1 MGAEPQEFRIRRFDS
16 FTRRAAHS
24 FQKGVRCGWEDTGAS
39 MERRLSA
46 ILSADVFGY
55 SRLMG
60 EEEVGTLARLKACRR
75 ELVDPAIEEFH
86 GRIVKLMGD
95 GALVEFA
102 SVVDAVQCA
111 AAIQR
116 RMADHDQGVPEAQ
129 RIQFRI
135 GVNLGDV
142 IVDEGDIYGD
152 GVNVAARLEAL
163 AEPGG
168 VCVSGTAFDHVANK
182 ADVGFTSLGEKRLKN
197 IADPVRVYRILLDP
211 SKAGKKA
218 GRSYWPGT
226 RTLILAGIGALIAAL
241 GAFAFEWQKPLTPQ
255 RPSVA
260 VLPFANLSG
269 DPSQDYF
276 ADGISDALITDLAKL
291 SGLDVVAHNS
301 VSAYKGR
308 PVVLADV
315 ARNLGVRYVVEG
327 SVQRAGEQTRI
338 NAQLVD
344 TTTGDH
350 LWADRFDRRAAEI
363 FAVQDEMSRD
373 IVKAL
378 GMTPTASETQRIAR
392 PPTANLEAYDYY
404 LRGEQAA
411 RTGRASALREAL
423 DFYAR
428 AVALDPDF
436 AEAFAADAR
445 AAVNIWR
452 NNYDTVL
459 QSALARKR
467 AYENA
472 GRALQLNPDLSLPY
486 AMLAILQVVDERYE
500 EAIESAKRAVA
511 LGPGDVEAHVA
522 LGYVYLV
529 AGQFAEAA
537 AAIDTALKLDPNLSP
552 ADRVVAGLVF
562 FFNGENDR
570 AIAILE
576 RARADAPGAVNI
588 LVALAAA
595 YARAG
600 RISDARAAVAEGI
613 RTPPN
618 YTFPCSHPDQLGALS
633 QRQRPD
639 IPRRRPARGRPP
651 RMAVQLLRR
660 RTRPAGWRGNCAA
673 RARPHVAGT
682 HRAGVPDNDA
692 DRPGRQDRVPIVKTV
707 PHRDGHSRSGPIVR
721 EERELVRASRLRP
734 CL

>member
-1 MGAEPQEFRIRRFDS
+1 
-16 FTRRAAHS
+16 
-24 FQKGVRCGWEDTGAS
+24 
-39 MERRLSA
+39 MERRLVA
-46 ILSADVFGY
+46 ILAADVVGY

-60 EEEVGTLARLKACRR
+60 EDEIGTLERLQACRR
-75 ELVDPAIEEFH
+75 ELMDPAIEEFR
-86 GRIVKLMGD
+86 GRVVKLMGD

-102 SVVDAVQCA
+102 SVVDAVKCA
-111 AAIQR
+111 ATIQR
-116 RMADHDQGVPEAQ
+116 GMLGRDQGVPNTQ
-129 RIQFRI
+129 RLRFRV

-142 IVDEGDIYGD
+142 IVDGSDIYGD
-152 GVNVAARLEAL
+152 GVNVAARLEGM

-168 VCVSGTAFDHVANK
+168 ICISGTAFDHAVNK
-182 ADVGFTSLGEKRLKN
+182 ADVGFASLGERRLKN
-197 IADPVRVYRILLDP
+197 IADPVRVYRVLLNP
-211 SKAGKKA
+211 GKPGKMA
-218 GRSYWPGT
+218 GRSYWLGA
-226 RTLILAGIGALIAAL
+226 RTAILATLLASIAAL
-241 GAFAFEWQKPLTPQ
+241 MVALLAMGVELQKRSSPQ

-276 ADGISDALITDLAKL
+276 ADGITDALITNLAKL
-291 SGLDVVAHNS
+291 SGLDVIARNS

-315 ARNLGVRYVVEG
+315 ARDLGVRYVVEG

-344 TTTGDH
+344 ATTGDH
-350 LWADRFDRRAAEI
+350 LWADRFDRGAAEV
-363 FAVQDEMSRD
+363 FAVQDEMSRA

-378 GMTPTASETQRIAR
+378 GLTPTASETQRIAR

-445 AAVNIWR
+445 AAVNVWR
-452 NNYDTVL
+452 NNLDTVL

-500 EAIESAKRAVA
+500 EAIASARRAVA

-552 ADRVVAGLVF
+552 VDRQVAGLVF

-570 AIAILE
+570 AIATLE

-588 LVALAAA
+588 LVAVAAA

-613 RTPPN
+613 RVPPN
-618 YTFPCSHPDQLGALS
+618 NSSLSAMRIAWAHFRNAKDLTFLVDTLREAGLPEWPFSFSADEHDRLDGEAIAQLVLGHTLQGRIEPGFPTMMQIGQDGRTAYRSSRQFLTETVIVDRDQLCEKS
-633 QRQRPD
+633 ENMF
-639 IPRRRPARGRPP
+639 GRADCGP
-651 RMAVQLLRR
+651 VYKH
-660 RTRPAGWRGNCAA
+660 GS
-673 RARPHVAGT
+673 VAGE
-682 HRAGVPDNDA
+682 
-692 DRPGRQDRVPIVKTV
+692 PGYAYVNSSKVFYFAPVK
-707 PHRDGHSRSGPIVR
+707 
-721 EERELVRASRLRP
+721 
-734 CL
+734 

>member
-1 MGAEPQEFRIRRFDS
+1 MEAEPQEFRIHRVDGL
-16 FTRRAAHS
+16 TRQAAHS
-24 FQKGVRCGWEDTGAS
+24 FQKGVRCGGEDIDAS

-116 RMADHDQGVPEAQ
+116 RMADHDQGVPAAQ

-152 GVNVAARLEAL
+152 GVNVASRLEAL

-168 VCVSGTAFDHVANK
+168 VCVSGTAFDHVVNK
-182 ADVGFTSLGEKRLKN
+182 ADVGFTSFGEKRLKN

-211 SKAGKKA
+211 SKAGKNA

-241 GAFAFEWQKPLTPQ
+241 GALAFEWQKPFAPL

-276 ADGISDALITDLAKL
+276 ADGVTEALTTNLAKL
-291 SGLDVVAHNS
+291 SGLDVIARNS
-301 VSAYKGR
+301 AYAYKGR

-327 SVQRAGEQTRI
+327 SVQRAGEQIRI

-344 TTTGDH
+344 TTTSDH
-350 LWADRFDRRAAEI
+350 LWADRFDRGAADV

-373 IVKAL
+373 IVKSL
-378 GMTPTASETQRIAR
+378 GMTPTALEKQRMAR

-411 RTGRASALREAL
+411 RTGAPGRNAGGAGFLRE
-423 DFYAR
+423 
-428 AVALDPDF
+428 
-436 AEAFAADAR
+436 
-445 AAVNIWR
+445 
-452 NNYDTVL
+452 
-459 QSALARKR
+459 S
-467 AYENA
+467 
-472 GRALQLNPDLSLPY
+472 GRSRSILRRGVCRRCPHRREQLALQLRRC
-486 AMLAILQVVDERYE
+486 A
-500 EAIESAKRAVA
+500 AKR
-511 LGPGDVEAHVA
+511 
-522 LGYVYLV
+522 
-529 AGQFAEAA
+529 
-537 AAIDTALKLDPNLSP
+537 S
-552 ADRVVAGLVF
+552 
-562 FFNGENDR
+562 
-570 AIAILE
+570 
-576 RARADAPGAVNI
+576 GA
-588 LVALAAA
+588 
-595 YARAG
+595 
-600 RISDARAAVAEGI
+600 
-613 RTPPN
+613 
-618 YTFPCSHPDQLGALS
+618 Q
-633 QRQRPD
+633 
-639 IPRRRPARGRPP
+639 
-651 RMAVQLLRR
+651 
-660 RTRPAGWRGNCAA
+660 
-673 RARPHVAGT
+673 
-682 HRAGVPDNDA
+682 
-692 DRPGRQDRVPIVKTV
+692 
-707 PHRDGHSRSGPIVR
+707 
-721 EERELVRASRLRP
+721 ASL
-734 CL
+734 

>member
-1 MGAEPQEFRIRRFDS
+1 
-16 FTRRAAHS
+16 
-24 FQKGVRCGWEDTGAS
+24 
-39 MERRLSA
+39 
-46 ILSADVFGY
+46 
-55 SRLMG
+55 
-60 EEEVGTLARLKACRR
+60 
-75 ELVDPAIEEFH
+75 
-86 GRIVKLMGD
+86 
-95 GALVEFA
+95 
-102 SVVDAVQCA
+102 
-111 AAIQR
+111 
-116 RMADHDQGVPEAQ
+116 
-129 RIQFRI
+129 
-135 GVNLGDV
+135 
-142 IVDEGDIYGD
+142 
-152 GVNVAARLEAL
+152 
-163 AEPGG
+163 
-168 VCVSGTAFDHVANK
+168 
-182 ADVGFTSLGEKRLKN
+182 
-197 IADPVRVYRILLDP
+197 
-211 SKAGKKA
+211 
-218 GRSYWPGT
+218 
-226 RTLILAGIGALIAAL
+226 
-241 GAFAFEWQKPLTPQ
+241 
-255 RPSVA
+255 

-276 ADGISDALITDLAKL
+276 ADGITDALITDLAKL
-291 SGLDVVAHNS
+291 SGLDVIASNS

-350 LWADRFDRRAAEI
+350 LWADRFDRGAAQV

-373 IVKAL
+373 IVKSL
-378 GMTPTASETQRIAR
+378 GMTPTAAETQRIAR

-445 AAVNIWR
+445 AAVNVWR
-452 NNYDTVL
+452 SNLDSVL
-459 QSALARKR
+459 QSVLARKR
-467 AYENA
+467 AYEDA

-486 AMLAILQVVDERYE
+486 AMLAILQVVDRRYE
-500 EAIESAKRAVA
+500 EAIGSAKRAVA
-511 LGPGDVEAHVA
+511 LGPGDVEAHIA

-552 ADRVVAGLVF
+552 ADREVAGLVF
-562 FFNGENDR
+562 FFNGDNDR

-576 RARADAPGAVNI
+576 RARADAPGTVNI

-613 RTPPN
+613 RVPPN
-618 YTFPCSHPDQLGALS
+618 NSSLSAIRIAWAHFRNAKDLTFLVDALREAGLPEWPFSFSHDEHDRLDGEAIAQLVLGHTLQGLIEPGFPTMMQIGLDGKTAFRSSRQFFTETVIVDRDQLCEKSENMFG
-633 QRQRPD
+633 RPD
-639 IPRRRPARGRPP
+639 CGPVYRRGS
-651 RMAVQLLRR
+651 
-660 RTRPAGWRGNCAA
+660 
-673 RARPHVAGT
+673 VAGE
-682 HRAGVPDNDA
+682 PDYAYVNSSKVFYFA
-692 DRPGRQDRVPIVKTV
+692 PVK
-707 PHRDGHSRSGPIVR
+707 
-721 EERELVRASRLRP
+721 
-734 CL
+734 

>member
-1 MGAEPQEFRIRRFDS
+1 
-16 FTRRAAHS
+16 
-24 FQKGVRCGWEDTGAS
+24 

-60 EEEVGTLARLKACRR
+60 EEEVGTLARLKGCRR

-116 RMADHDQGVPEAQ
+116 RMADHDQGVPAAQ

-168 VCVSGTAFDHVANK
+168 VCVSGTAFDHVVNK

-226 RTLILAGIGALIAAL
+226 RALILAGIGALIAAL

-291 SGLDVVAHNS
+291 SGLDVIARNS
-301 VSAYKGR
+301 VSAYKGS

-315 ARNLGVRYVVEG
+315 ARTLGVRYLVEG

-344 TTTGDH
+344 TKTGDH

-363 FAVQDEMSRD
+363 FTVQDEMSRD

-411 RTGRASALREAL
+411 RTGRASDLREAL
-423 DFYAR
+423 DFYAK
-428 AVALDPDF
+428 AVALDPNF

-452 NNYDTVL
+452 NNLDTAL

-472 GRALQLNPDLSLPY
+472 GRALQLNPDLSAPY
-486 AMLAILQVVDERYE
+486 AMLAILQAVDERYE
-500 EAIESAKRAVA
+500 EAIESARRAVA

-552 ADRVVAGLVF
+552 VDRVVAGLVF
-562 FFNGENDR
+562 FFNGDNDR

-613 RTPPN
+613 KVPPN
-618 YTFPCSHPDQLGALS
+618 YTSLAAIRINWAHFRNAKDLTFLVGALREAGLPEWPFSFSADEHDRLDGEAIAQLVLGQTLQGHIEPGLPTMMQIEQDGRTAYRSSRQFLTETVVVDRDQLCEKSENMFG
-633 QRQRPD
+633 RPD
-639 IPRRRPARGRPP
+639 CGPVYRHGSVADEPSYAYVNSSKVFYFSPA
-651 RMAVQLLRR
+651 
-660 RTRPAGWRGNCAA
+660 
-673 RARPHVAGT
+673 
-682 HRAGVPDNDA
+682 
-692 DRPGRQDRVPIVKTV
+692 K
-707 PHRDGHSRSGPIVR
+707 
-721 EERELVRASRLRP
+721 
-734 CL
+734 

>member
-1 MGAEPQEFRIRRFDS
+1 
-16 FTRRAAHS
+16 
-24 FQKGVRCGWEDTGAS
+24 

-60 EEEVGTLARLKACRR
+60 EEEVGTLVRLKACRR
-75 ELVDPAIEEFH
+75 ELVDPAIDEFH
-86 GRIVKLMGD
+86 GRVVKLMGD

-116 RMADHDQGVPEAQ
+116 RMVDHDQGVPEAQ

-142 IVDEGDIYGD
+142 IVEGDDIYGD

-168 VCVSGTAFDHVANK
+168 VCVSGTAFDHVVNK

-211 SKAGKKA
+211 SEAGKKA
-218 GRSYWPGT
+218 GRSYRPGT
-226 RTLILAGIGALIAAL
+226 RTVTLAGIGALIAAL
-241 GAFAFEWQKPLTPQ
+241 GAFAFEWQRPLAPL

-276 ADGISDALITDLAKL
+276 ADGVTEALTTNLEKL
-291 SGLDVVAHNS
+291 SGLDVIARNS
-301 VSAYKGR
+301 AYAYKGR

-327 SVQRAGEQTRI
+327 SVQRAGEQIRI
-338 NAQLVD
+338 DAQLVD
-344 TTTGDH
+344 AATSAN
-350 LWADRFDRRAAEI
+350 LWANRFDRGAADV

-373 IVKAL
+373 IVKSL
-378 GMTPTASETQRIAR
+378 GMTPTALETQRMAR

-411 RTGRASALREAL
+411 RTARPAAVREAL
-423 DFYAR
+423 DFYAK
-428 AVALDPDF
+428 AVALDPSF
-436 AEAFAADAR
+436 AEAYAADAR
-445 AAVNIWR
+445 TAVNSWR
-452 NNYDTVL
+452 YNYDDVL
-459 QSALARKR
+459 QSAVARKR

-486 AMLAILQVVDERYE
+486 AILAILQVIDKRYE

-522 LGYVYLV
+522 LGYVYVV
-529 AGQFAEAA
+529 AGKFAEAA
-537 AAIDTALKLDPNLSP
+537 ASIETALKLDPNLSP
-552 ADRVVAGLVF
+552 IDRLVAGLVF

-570 AIAILE
+570 AIATLE
-576 RARADAPGAVNI
+576 RARDDAPSVGQTLVSLGA
-588 LVALAAA
+588 AS
-595 YARAG
+595 ARAG
-600 RISDARAAVAEGI
+600 RIADARAAVAEGI
-613 RTPPN
+613 RFPSPN
-618 YTFPCSHPDQLGALS
+618 YSSIAAIRIIWAHFRNDKDLKFLIDAEREAGLPEWPFSFSGADHDRLNGEAIARLVLGRTLKGRIEPRLPAMMQIDEDGKAAFRSSRQFLTETVVVNGDQLCEKS
-633 QRQRPD
+633 ENMW
-639 IPRRRPARGRPP
+639 GRADCGP
-651 RMAVQLLRR
+651 VYS
-660 RTRPAGWRGNCAA
+660 WDS
-673 RARPHVAGT
+673 VAGEPSY
-682 HRAGVPDNDA
+682 AYVNSSKVFYFSPA
-692 DRPGRQDRVPIVKTV
+692 K
-707 PHRDGHSRSGPIVR
+707 
-721 EERELVRASRLRP
+721 
-734 CL
+734 

>member
-1 MGAEPQEFRIRRFDS
+1 
-16 FTRRAAHS
+16 
-24 FQKGVRCGWEDTGAS
+24 
-39 MERRLSA
+39 MERRLTA
-46 ILSADVFGY
+46 ILAADVVGY

-60 EEEVGTLARLKACRR
+60 EDEVGTLARLKTCRR
-75 ELVDPAIEEFH
+75 ELVDPTIEEFH

-116 RMADHDQGVPEAQ
+116 RMAGHDQGAPEAQ
-129 RIQFRI
+129 RIQFRL
-135 GVNLGDV
+135 GVNLGDI
-142 IVDEGDIYGD
+142 IVDGNDIYGD
-152 GVNVAARLEAL
+152 GVNVAARLEGL
-163 AEPGG
+163 AAPGG
-168 VCVSGTAFDHVANK
+168 VCISGTAFDHVVNK
-182 ADVGFTSLGEKRLKN
+182 ADVGFASLGEQRLKN
-197 IADPVRVYRILLDP
+197 IADPVRVYRVLLDP
-211 SKAGKKA
+211 GRPGKKA
-218 GRSYWPGT
+218 GRSYWPGA
-226 RTLILAGIGALIAAL
+226 RTMYLAMIVTGIGALLAAFVVML
-241 GAFAFEWQKPLTPQ
+241 FELQKPPAPH

-276 ADGISDALITDLAKL
+276 ADGITDALITDLAKL
-291 SGLDVVAHNS
+291 SGLDVIARNS

-308 PVVLADV
+308 PIVLADV

-350 LWADRFDRRAAEI
+350 LWADRFDRGAAEV

-373 IVKAL
+373 IVKSL

-445 AAVNIWR
+445 AAVNVWR
-452 NNYDTVL
+452 DNLDTVL

-500 EAIESAKRAVA
+500 EAIASAKRAVA

-552 ADRVVAGLVF
+552 ADREVAGLVF

-570 AIAILE
+570 AIATLE

-613 RTPPN
+613 RVPPN
-618 YTFPCSHPDQLGALS
+618 NSSLAAIRVTWAHFRNAKDLTFLVDALREAGLPEWPFSFSADEHDRLDGEAIAQLVLGHTLQGHIEPGFPTMMQIGQDGRTAYRS
-633 QRQRPD
+633 SRQFLTETVIVDRD
-639 IPRRRPARGRPP
+639 KLCEKSENMFGRADCGPVY
-651 RMAVQLLRR
+651 RH
-660 RTRPAGWRGNCAA
+660 GS
-673 RARPHVAGT
+673 VAGEPSY
-682 HRAGVPDNDA
+682 AYVNSSKVFYFSP
-692 DRPGRQDRVPIVKTV
+692 VK
-707 PHRDGHSRSGPIVR
+707 
-721 EERELVRASRLRP
+721 
-734 CL
+734 